1 MAQLTPRELQEL
13 KKLYQ
18 DIDKLTQSQAEHLAN
33 QAQQI
38 GNARKELDRLR
49 DEYNDLTSDISY
61 AASGFKAIVQEITKQ
76 NIGIKEA
83 SKAFRGLSSI
93 AEKLQSHQRGI
104 NDLSSKELRNLQKK
118 SANEKARL
126 ENAVSVLKLKR
137 DELSQEARILSQR
150 MRYGT
155 ATIAEQKR
163 LAEINKEHKQT
174 VTAQNEL
181 NALLTNQN
189 ELYNGLTLTLDNE
202 LRQQKEVEKR
212 LGVSGGLIK
221 GISKIPVLGNL
232 INAEEALAAAQA
244 KAKEEGSSR
253 LKVMGA
259 VFSSLGSSLK
269 ENLTDPLVV
278 GGLLFKG
285 FKMILELGL
294 AADKQITEMGKSM
307 AVTKDE
313 AALTRDRFV
322 DIQNSSSN
330 LLETTNNLVEAQ
342 GQLAKS
348 FGVTRGFTDAQLK
361 DQIMLTKQVGL
372 EEETAASLQ
381 QLALANGKSANDI
394 LKSTI
399 KQTASL
405 AKQTGVQLDN
415 KKILSE
421 VAKVSGQLR
430 LQYQNNPDLIAKAV
444 VQTQKLGVSLEQAK
458 NIAEKLLDFESSITS
473 ELEAE
478 LLTGRNLNLENARL
492 LALQG
497 DSAGAVAEMAK
508 QMGSAAE
515 FSKLNVIA
523 QQSLAQAVGMSADE
537 LANSL
542 VYQENL
548 TRLGGE
554 TRKQVEEQIRLAK
567 EQGDMEKV
575 RMLERSVGNEENAL
589 AALQEISAQEKF
601 NAAIDKLKSILA
613 SIVEGPAAKFVD
625 MLANVVSSGEAL
637 KSIFTSIGVIIG
649 TISLTKL
656 ITGLITAAVSA
667 GTLSISAAAAASAL
681 TLGIGA
687 LAIIG
692 SIAAISSSIDSA
704 QKEAEARAKSG
715 PKFAAGGIVT
725 SQINNATIGE
735 AGAEAIIP
743 LNSQKGKEI
752 LGGNSSAELAEIKNI
767 LNQIL
772 NKNTDVYMDSTK
784 VGTGLNL
791 GTVRVQ

>member
-18 DIDKLTQSQAEHLAN
+18 DIDGLTQSQADNMAR
-33 QAQQI
+33 QVQQI

-104 NDLSSKELRNLQKK
+104 NDLSSKELVNLQKK

-126 ENAVSVLKLKR
+126 ENASSVLDAKR
-137 DELSQEARILSQR
+137 DELAQEARILSQR
-150 MRYGT
+150 LRHGT
-155 ATIAEQKR
+155 ATIAEQRR
-163 LAEINKEHKQT
+163 LVDINKEHKQT
-174 VTAQNEL
+174 IAAQSEL
-181 NALLTNQN
+181 NALLANQN

-202 LRQQKEVEKR
+202 LRQQKEIEKR

-253 LKVMGA
+253 FKVMTS
-259 VFSSLGSSLK
+259 VFKSLGSSLK
-269 ENLTDPLVV
+269 MNLTDPLVV
-278 GGLLFKG
+278 GGVILKG
-285 FKMILELGL
+285 LKMIFELGL

-322 DIQNSSSN
+322 DIQNSSDS

-342 GQLAKS
+342 GQLVKS

-372 EEETAASLQ
+372 EEETAAGLQ

-415 KKILSE
+415 KKVLSE

-575 RMLERSVGNEENAL
+575 RMLERSVGNEKNAEE
-589 AALQEISAQEKF
+589 ALRQIDAQTKF
-601 NAAIDKLKSILA
+601 NAAIDKLKSMLA

-625 MLANVVSSGEAL
+625 SLSNIENIVSRIKIATIAIGGAFAAIKLSGLLGQLASVAA
-637 KSIFTSIGVIIG
+637 T
-649 TISLTKL
+649 
-656 ITGLITAAVSA
+656 TG
-667 GTLSISAAAAASAL
+667 AAAAGALTWASAI
-681 TLGIGA
+681 TLGVGLVGVAAAIAAAMGA
-687 LAIIG
+687 FDSDKEKAAKVPTKSTDDGVINPKGGLVVSGPEG
-692 SIAAISSSIDSA
+692 SIQLNKKDSII
-704 QKEAEARAKSG
+704 
-715 PKFAAGGIVT
+715 AGT
-725 SQINNATIGE
+725 N
-735 AGAEAIIP
+735 
-743 LNSQKGKEI
+743 
-752 LGGNSSAELAEIKNI
+752 LGGGGGSSAELTEIKNI

>member
-18 DIDKLTQSQAEHLAN
+18 DIDGLTQSQADNMAR
-33 QAQQI
+33 QVQQI

-104 NDLSSKELRNLQKK
+104 NDLSSKELVNLQKK

-126 ENAVSVLKLKR
+126 ENASSVLDAKR
-137 DELSQEARILSQR
+137 DELAQEARILSQR
-150 MRYGT
+150 LRHGT
-155 ATIAEQKR
+155 ATIAEQRR
-163 LAEINKEHKQT
+163 LVDINKEHKQT
-174 VTAQNEL
+174 IAAQSEL
-181 NALLTNQN
+181 NALLANQN

-202 LRQQKEVEKR
+202 LRQQKEIEKR

-253 LKVMGA
+253 FKVMTS
-259 VFSSLGSSLK
+259 VFKSLGSSLK
-269 ENLTDPLVV
+269 MNLTDPLVV
-278 GGLLFKG
+278 GGVILKG
-285 FKMILELGL
+285 LKMIFELGL

-322 DIQNSSSN
+322 DIQNSSDS

-342 GQLAKS
+342 GQLVKS

-372 EEETAASLQ
+372 EEETAAGLQ

-415 KKILSE
+415 KKVLSE

-548 TRLGGE
+548 VKLGGQ
-554 TRKQVEEQIRLAK
+554 TRKQIEEQIKLAK

-601 NAAIDKLKSILA
+601 NAAVDKLKSMLV

-625 MLANVVSSGEAL
+625 MLGKLASNATLIKG
-637 KSIFTSIGVIIG
+637 IFY
-649 TISLTKL
+649 TIA
-656 ITGLITAAVSA
+656 GLASAIAAFMIVTAAVTNPIAFTLGLVAAGIGLALLDSAVNNAPTPPKAKIADGVINPQGGLVVSGPEGSIQLNKKDSIIA
-667 GTLSISAAAAASAL
+667 GT
-681 TLGIGA
+681 
-687 LAIIG
+687 
-692 SIAAISSSIDSA
+692 
-704 QKEAEARAKSG
+704 
-715 PKFAAGGIVT
+715 
-725 SQINNATIGE
+725 N
-735 AGAEAIIP
+735 
-743 LNSQKGKEI
+743 
-752 LGGNSSAELAEIKNI
+752 LGGGGGSSAELTEIKNI

>member
-1 MAQLTPRELQEL
+1 MATNPQLSPQQLQQL
-13 KKLYQ
+13 VDLYKK
-18 DIDKLTQSQAEHLAN
+18 IDGLTDSA
-33 QAQQI
+33 AQNAAQFATNN
-38 GNARKELDRLR
+38 GNALNELVRLER
-49 DEYNDLTSDISY
+49 EFKLLLNDVEGTREAFARIVDDIKGFNSGINR
-61 AASGFKAIVQEITKQ
+61 AKAS
-76 NIGIKEA
+76 
-83 SKAFRGLSSI
+83 FRGLESLAS
-93 AEKLQSHQRGI
+93 KLQSHQAGI
-104 NDLSSKELRNLQKK
+104 TRLSTKELEVLKKK
-118 SANEKARL
+118 SQDKIKDLELAKKLADEETRRL
-126 ENAVSVLKLKR
+126 YRVRNR
-137 DELSQEARILSQR
+137 SQEDFEAYRKSLSVSQEIGDQIQENNSTLKGFNEQLEEQIR
-150 MRYGT
+150 LSK
-155 ATIAEQKR
+155 IADKN
-163 LAEINKEHKQT
+163 LGITGN
-174 VTAQNEL
+174 
-181 NALLTNQN
+181 LL
-189 ELYNGLTLTLDNE
+189 
-202 LRQQKEVEKR
+202 
-212 LGVSGGLIK
+212 K

-232 INAEEALAAAQA
+232 INAEDALAAAQA
-244 KAKEEGSSR
+244 KAAEEGSNR
-253 LKVMGA
+253 TKVLGA
-259 VFSSLGSSLK
+259 AFKSLGKSLK

-285 FKMILELGL
+285 FKMILELGF
-294 AADKQITEMGKSM
+294 ATDKQITEMSKSM

-322 DIQNSSSN
+322 EIQNSSGN

-348 FGVTRGFTDAQLK
+348 FGATRGFTDAQLK

-372 EEETAASLQ
+372 EEESSAGLQ
-381 QLALANGKSANDI
+381 QLALANGQSANDI
-394 LKSTI
+394 LKSTV
-399 KQTASL
+399 KQTAAL
-405 AKQTGVQLDN
+405 ARQTGVQLDN
-415 KKILSE
+415 RKVLTE

-430 LQYQNNPDLIAKAV
+430 LQYQNNPELIAKAV
-444 VQTQKLGVSLEQAK
+444 VQTQKLGISLEQAK
-458 NIAEKLLDFESSITS
+458 NIANKLLDFESSITS

-478 LLTGRNLNLENARL
+478 LLTGKNLNLENARL

-497 DSAGAVAEMAK
+497 DSAGAVAEIAK
-508 QMGSAAE
+508 QTGSAAE

-523 QQSLAQAVGMSADE
+523 QQSLAEAVGMSADE

-548 TRLGGE
+548 TKLGGE

-575 RMLERSVGNEENAL
+575 RMLERSVGNEKNAL
-589 AALQEISAQEKF
+589 AALTEISAQEKF
-601 NAAIDKLKSILA
+601 NAAVEKLKSILG

-625 MLANVVSSGEAL
+625 ILANVVSSGEAL

-667 GTLSISAAAAASAL
+667 GGLAISTAAIASAV

-692 SIAAISSSIDSA
+692 AIAAIGSSIDSA

-715 PKFAAGGIVT
+715 PKFATGGIVT

-752 LGGNSSAELAEIKNI
+752 LGGNSSSELAEIKNI
-767 LNQIL
+767 LSQIL
-772 NKNTDVYMDSTK
+772 AKNTDVYMDSTK

-791 GTVRVQ
+791 GTVRIQ

>member
-1 MAQLTPRELQEL
+1 MATNPQLSPQQLQQL
-13 KKLYQ
+13 VDLYKK
-18 DIDKLTQSQAEHLAN
+18 IDGLTESAAQNAAQFAAN
-33 QAQQI
+33 N
-38 GNARKELDRLR
+38 GNALNELVRLEKEFKLLL
-49 DEYNDLTSDISY
+49 NDVEGTREAFARIVDDIKGFNSGINR
-61 AASGFKAIVQEITKQ
+61 AKAS
-76 NIGIKEA
+76 
-83 SKAFRGLSSI
+83 FRGLESLAS
-93 AEKLQSHQRGI
+93 KLQSHQADITR
-104 NDLSSKELRNLQKK
+104 LSTKELEVLKKK
-118 SANEKARL
+118 SQDKIKDLELAKKLADEETRRL
-126 ENAVSVLKLKR
+126 YRVRNR
-137 DELSQEARILSQR
+137 SQEDFEAYRKSLSVSQEIGDQIQENNSTLKGFNEQLEEQIR
-150 MRYGT
+150 LSK
-155 ATIAEQKR
+155 IADKN
-163 LAEINKEHKQT
+163 LGITGN
-174 VTAQNEL
+174 
-181 NALLTNQN
+181 LL
-189 ELYNGLTLTLDNE
+189 
-202 LRQQKEVEKR
+202 
-212 LGVSGGLIK
+212 K

-232 INAEEALAAAQA
+232 INAEDALAAAQA
-244 KAKEEGSSR
+244 KAAEEGSNR
-253 LKVMGA
+253 TKVLGA
-259 VFSSLGSSLK
+259 AFKSLGKSLK

-285 FKMILELGL
+285 FKMILELGF
-294 AADKQITEMGKSM
+294 AADKQITEMSKSM

-322 DIQNSSSN
+322 EIQNSSGN

-348 FGVTRGFTDAQLK
+348 FGATRGFTDAQLK

-372 EEETAASLQ
+372 EEESAAGLQ

-394 LKSTI
+394 LKSTV
-399 KQTASL
+399 KQTAAL
-405 AKQTGVQLDN
+405 ARQTGVQLDN
-415 KKILSE
+415 RKVLTE

-430 LQYQNNPDLIAKAV
+430 LQYQNNPGLIAKAV
-444 VQTQKLGVSLEQAK
+444 IQTQKLGISLEQAK
-458 NIAEKLLDFESSITS
+458 NIANKLLDFESSITS

-478 LLTGRNLNLENARL
+478 LLTGKNLNLENARL

-497 DSAGAVAEMAK
+497 DSAGAVAEIAK
-508 QMGSAAE
+508 QTGSAAE

-523 QQSLAQAVGMSADE
+523 QQSLAEAVGMSADE

-548 TRLGGE
+548 TKLGGE

-589 AALQEISAQEKF
+589 AALTEISAQEKF
-601 NAAIDKLKSILA
+601 NAAVEKLKSILG

-667 GTLSISAAAAASAL
+667 GGLAISTAAIASAV

-692 SIAAISSSIDSA
+692 AIAAIGSSIDSA

-715 PKFAAGGIVT
+715 PKFATGGIVT

-752 LGGNSSAELAEIKNI
+752 LGGNSSSELAEIKNI
-767 LNQIL
+767 LSQIL
-772 NKNTDVYMDSTK
+772 AKNTDVYMDSTK

-791 GTVRVQ
+791 GTVRIQ

>member
-1 MAQLTPRELQEL
+1 MATNPQLSPQQLQQL
-13 KKLYQ
+13 VDLYKK
-18 DIDKLTQSQAEHLAN
+18 IDGLTDSA
-33 QAQQI
+33 AQNAAQFATNN
-38 GNARKELDRLR
+38 GNALNELVRLER
-49 DEYNDLTSDISY
+49 EFKLLLNDVEGTREAFARIVDDIKGFNSGINR
-61 AASGFKAIVQEITKQ
+61 AKAS
-76 NIGIKEA
+76 
-83 SKAFRGLSSI
+83 FRGLESLAS
-93 AEKLQSHQRGI
+93 KLQSHQAGI
-104 NDLSSKELRNLQKK
+104 TRLSTKELEVLKKK
-118 SANEKARL
+118 SQDKIKDLELAKKLADEETRRL
-126 ENAVSVLKLKR
+126 YRVRNR
-137 DELSQEARILSQR
+137 SQEDFEAYRKSLSVSQEIGDQIQENNSTLKGFNEQLEEQIR
-150 MRYGT
+150 LSK
-155 ATIAEQKR
+155 IADKN
-163 LAEINKEHKQT
+163 LGITGN
-174 VTAQNEL
+174 
-181 NALLTNQN
+181 LL
-189 ELYNGLTLTLDNE
+189 
-202 LRQQKEVEKR
+202 
-212 LGVSGGLIK
+212 K

-232 INAEEALAAAQA
+232 INAEDALAAAQA
-244 KAKEEGSSR
+244 KAAEEGSNR
-253 LKVMGA
+253 TKVLGA
-259 VFSSLGSSLK
+259 AFKSLGKSLK

-285 FKMILELGL
+285 FKMILELGF
-294 AADKQITEMGKSM
+294 ATDKQITEMSKSM

-322 DIQNSSSN
+322 EIQNSSGN

-348 FGVTRGFTDAQLK
+348 FGATRGFTDAQLK

-372 EEETAASLQ
+372 EEESAAGLQ
-381 QLALANGKSANDI
+381 QLALANGQSANDI
-394 LKSTI
+394 LKSTV
-399 KQTASL
+399 KQTAAL
-405 AKQTGVQLDN
+405 ARQTGVQLDN
-415 KKILSE
+415 RKVLTE

-430 LQYQNNPDLIAKAV
+430 LQYQNNPELIAKAV
-444 VQTQKLGVSLEQAK
+444 VQTQKLGISLEQAK
-458 NIAEKLLDFESSITS
+458 NIANKLLDFESSITS

-478 LLTGRNLNLENARL
+478 LLTGKNLNLENARL

-497 DSAGAVAEMAK
+497 DSAGAVAEIAK
-508 QMGSAAE
+508 QTGSAAE

-523 QQSLAQAVGMSADE
+523 QQSLAEAVGMSADE

-548 TRLGGE
+548 TKLGGE

-575 RMLERSVGNEENAL
+575 RMLERSVGNEKNAL
-589 AALQEISAQEKF
+589 AALTEISAQEKF
-601 NAAIDKLKSILA
+601 NAAVEKLKSILG

-667 GTLSISAAAAASAL
+667 GGLAISTAAIASAV

-692 SIAAISSSIDSA
+692 AIAAIGSSIDSA

-715 PKFAAGGIVT
+715 PKFATGGIVT

-752 LGGNSSAELAEIKNI
+752 LGGNSSSELAEIKNI
-767 LNQIL
+767 LSQIL
-772 NKNTDVYMDSTK
+772 AKNTDVYMDSTK

-791 GTVRVQ
+791 GTVRIQ

>member
-1 MAQLTPRELQEL
+1 MATNPQLSPQQLQQL
-13 KKLYQ
+13 VDLYKK
-18 DIDKLTQSQAEHLAN
+18 IDGLTESAAQNAAQFAAN
-33 QAQQI
+33 N
-38 GNARKELDRLR
+38 GNALNELVRLEKEFKLLL
-49 DEYNDLTSDISY
+49 NDVEGTREAFARIVDDIKGFNSGINR
-61 AASGFKAIVQEITKQ
+61 AKAS
-76 NIGIKEA
+76 
-83 SKAFRGLSSI
+83 FRGLESLAS
-93 AEKLQSHQRGI
+93 KLQSHQADITR
-104 NDLSSKELRNLQKK
+104 LSTKELEVLKKK
-118 SANEKARL
+118 SQDKIKDLELAKKLADEETRRL
-126 ENAVSVLKLKR
+126 YRVRNR
-137 DELSQEARILSQR
+137 SQEDFEAYRKSLSVSQEIGDQIQENNSTLKGFNEQLEEQIR
-150 MRYGT
+150 LSK
-155 ATIAEQKR
+155 IADKN
-163 LAEINKEHKQT
+163 LGITGN
-174 VTAQNEL
+174 
-181 NALLTNQN
+181 LL
-189 ELYNGLTLTLDNE
+189 
-202 LRQQKEVEKR
+202 
-212 LGVSGGLIK
+212 K

-232 INAEEALAAAQA
+232 INAEDALAAAQA
-244 KAKEEGSSR
+244 KAAEEGSNR
-253 LKVMGA
+253 TKVLGA
-259 VFSSLGSSLK
+259 AFKSLGKSLK

-285 FKMILELGL
+285 FKMILELGF
-294 AADKQITEMGKSM
+294 AADKQITEMSKSM

-322 DIQNSSSN
+322 EIQNSSGN

-348 FGVTRGFTDAQLK
+348 FGATRGFTDAQLK

-372 EEETAASLQ
+372 EEESAAGLQ

-394 LKSTI
+394 LKSTV
-399 KQTASL
+399 KQTAAL
-405 AKQTGVQLDN
+405 ARQTGVQLDN
-415 KKILSE
+415 RKVLTE

-430 LQYQNNPDLIAKAV
+430 LQYQNNPELIAKAV
-444 VQTQKLGVSLEQAK
+444 VQTQKLGISLEQAK
-458 NIAEKLLDFESSITS
+458 NIANKLLDFESSITS

-478 LLTGRNLNLENARL
+478 LLTGKNLNLENARL

-497 DSAGAVAEMAK
+497 DSAGAVAEIAK
-508 QMGSAAE
+508 QTGSAAE

-523 QQSLAQAVGMSADE
+523 QQSLAEAVGMSADE

-548 TRLGGE
+548 TKLGGE

-589 AALQEISAQEKF
+589 AALTEISAQEKF
-601 NAAIDKLKSILA
+601 NAAVEKLKSILG

-667 GTLSISAAAAASAL
+667 GGLAISTAAIASAV

-692 SIAAISSSIDSA
+692 AIAAIGSSIDSA

-715 PKFAAGGIVT
+715 PKFATGGIVT

-735 AGAEAIIP
+735 AGPEAIIP

-752 LGGNSSAELAEIKNI
+752 LGGNSSSELAEIKNI
-767 LNQIL
+767 LSQIL
-772 NKNTDVYMDSTK
+772 AKDTSVYMDSTK
-784 VGTGLNL
+784 VSTGFNISS
-791 GTVRVQ
+791 VRIQ